1 MNLKTAGLLVSTLLP
16 CAANAQGYLPY
27 QAYQGTVRGAPAPQL
42 PQAPYQTQ
50 PAFNPYP
57 TQPQVL
63 PYFQPQTTTTNCIW
77 VGTFLTCNS
86 R

>member
-1 MNLKTAGLLVSTLLP
+1 MNIKTAVLLASTLLP

-27 QAYQGTVRGAPAPQL
+27 QAYQGYRGAPAPQL

-57 TQPQVL
+57 AAGVHALFPTP
-63 PYFQPQTTTTNCIW
+63 TNHNDELHLAW
-77 VGTFLTCNS
+77 HFFDVQ
-86 R
+86 